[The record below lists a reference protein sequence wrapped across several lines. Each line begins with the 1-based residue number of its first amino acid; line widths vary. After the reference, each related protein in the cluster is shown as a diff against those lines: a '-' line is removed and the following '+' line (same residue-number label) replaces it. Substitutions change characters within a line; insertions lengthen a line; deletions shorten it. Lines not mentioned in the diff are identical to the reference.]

1 MCQQHVLGEATRLV
15 TEGIQIF
22 GSHTTVLIL
31 PATGVRQRE
40 CLAIRWSPATAIGD
54 RIHRLTVFIR
64 HVDDHPAALDEG
76 LSVAIRGLAE
86 YRLGCA
92 ELRTGPGCQGNRPD
106 LDGHTIW

>member
-1 MCQQHVLGEATRLV
+1 MCQQHVLGKSTRLV

-40 CLAIRWSPATAIGD
+40 CLAIRWSPAIAIGD

-76 LSVAIRGLAE
+76 LSVATRGLA
-86 YRLGCA
+86 
-92 ELRTGPGCQGNRPD
+92 
-106 LDGHTIW
+106 